1 MRVGGLRRVRE
12 GEKVGVG
19 VGAVEEE
26 EADNWQEKRTKE
38 GIGSVKMLVA
48 PNSEYKKAVEEI

>member
-26 EADNWQEKRTKE
+26 DNWQEKRTKE